1 MQVAALAVAEHP
13 GELENPL
20 LAGRQQLLA
29 GEFGRGPQVS
39 AGPAAIGPDDLGP
52 GGVQMGL
59 VARGDLEDG
68 GFDLD
73 KALLGEK
80 AP

>member
-13 GELENPL
+13 CEFENPL
-20 LAGRQQLLA
+20 LARRQQLLA
-29 GEFGRGPQVS
+29 GEFRRGPQVS
-39 AGPAAIGPDDLGP
+39 AGTAAIGPHDLGP

-68 GFDLD
+68 GFDLNE
-73 KALLGEK
+73 ALFGEK